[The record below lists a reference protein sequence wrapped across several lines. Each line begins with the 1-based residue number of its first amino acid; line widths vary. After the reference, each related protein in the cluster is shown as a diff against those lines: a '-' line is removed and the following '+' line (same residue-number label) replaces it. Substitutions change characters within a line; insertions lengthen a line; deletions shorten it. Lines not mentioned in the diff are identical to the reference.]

1 MAITGTTNIRT
12 SAVLQDSVYEHRWY
26 DALGPYVVKVIEE
39 FVNWP
44 KNAAGYGAACTTT
57 PTGAGTAVL
66 VPDGAALGGRMII
79 TNAAANDDSV
89 EMQWLGEAFLPT
101 ATNRIYFGI
110 KFQISDATQ
119 SDFLVGLAIT
129 DTAAI
134 DDLTDGIYFRKLDG
148 VTACNFV
155 LEGNAGT
162 ETETA
167 ALTVVAATDYILE
180 WTWNGSNIEFYVDGV
195 LIGAPVLTNLPVT
208 YLTPTIAFQNGEG
221 VAKNM
226 TVDWMRCIQVPGY

>member
-1 MAITGTTNIRT
+1 MGTTT
-12 SAVLQDSVYEHRWY
+12 SHIGQAEVLMDDTYTHRWY
-26 DALGPYVVKVIEE
+26 DAVGPYVNKVLED
-39 FVNWP
+39 FVQTP
-44 KNAAGYGAACTTT
+44 YIAASTIGSWLTT
-57 PTGAGTAVL
+57 PSGASTHAL
-66 VPDGAALGGRMII
+66 VAGALGGNMLI
-79 TNAAANDDSV
+79 TTAGAENNGITS
-89 EMQWLGEAFLPT
+89 MQVLGEAFLPT
-101 ATNRIYFGI
+101 ANNEIYFGI
-110 KFQISDATQ
+110 RFQISDATQ

-148 VTACNFV
+148 VTACTFV
-155 LEGNAGT
+155 IEGNAGT

-180 WTWNGSNIEFYVDGV
+180 WTWNGNNIEFYVDGV
-195 LIGAPVLTNLPVT
+195 LVGAPVLTNLPVT